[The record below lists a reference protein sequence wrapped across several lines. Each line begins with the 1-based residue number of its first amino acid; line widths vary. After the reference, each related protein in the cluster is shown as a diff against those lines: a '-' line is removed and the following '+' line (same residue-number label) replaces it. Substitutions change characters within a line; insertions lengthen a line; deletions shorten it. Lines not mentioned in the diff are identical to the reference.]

1 MTSVDVAR
9 RAGVSQST
17 VSLVLSGKGAGR
29 ISAKTEA
36 TVRAAA
42 EELGYRPNAAARTL
56 RTGTA
61 RTVGLVVTDVTHP
74 FFGPVLRGAQAA
86 AWRADYAVALVDV
99 ANDPDRELAS
109 FEALRAGPADGFM
122 FFTVDPPEGSGEHV
136 VAIEVEPPGMA
147 YVRVDT
153 ERGTELAVRHLLDLG
168 HTRIAH
174 LGSWLDA
181 ETFRRRRTAIA
192 AVLGDAVP
200 YEQAPFDYDEACR
213 ATLRLLDADP
223 RPTAVFCDDDI
234 LAGGVYLAARER
246 GLRIPRGRLGRRLR
260 RPAVR
265 ARVRAA
271 ADHDPPRP
279 GGARRGGVRGAH
291 GPDGGRPGGG
301 PRAARRARGPRFDG
315 AAARANVNC
324 CWVRRRGIGRAGRPW
339 RVSLPMAGK
348 VATWRVGHA
357 YRDQG
362 ATDPSRGRRTR
373 SPTQPKLTFVPPR
386 LAKSS
391 HTYYAHSYDPPNPPP
406 RRTPGDRDLRDRAG
420 RSGLTGAAGRGRGRR
435 GCRP

>member
-1 MTSVDVAR
+1 LYPLIARSESRVTSVDVAR

-36 TVRAAA
+36 AVRAAA
-42 EELGYRPNAAARTL
+42 EELGYRPNIAARTL

-153 ERGTELAVRHLLDLG
+153 ERGTELALRHLLDLG
-168 HTRIAH
+168 HERIGH

-181 ETFRRRRTAIA
+181 ETFQRRRAAIA
-192 AVLGDAVP
+192 AVLGDDVP
-200 YEQAPFDYDEACR
+200 YETAPFDYDEASR
-213 ATLRLLDADP
+213 AALRLLDADP
-223 RPTAVFCDDDI
+223 APTAVFCDDDV

-246 GLRIPRGRLGRRLR
+246 GLRIPDDLSVVGFDDLPFARVFDPPLTTIRLDPAELGATAFEVLMALMED
-260 RPAVR
+260 RPAES
-265 ARVRAA
+265 RVL
-271 ADHDPPRP
+271 PVELV
-279 GGARRGGVRGAH
+279 VRGST
-291 GPDGGRPGGG
+291 GPP
-301 PRAARRARGPRFDG
+301 AL
-315 AAARANVNC
+315 
-324 CWVRRRGIGRAGRPW
+324 
-339 RVSLPMAGK
+339 S
-348 VATWRVGHA
+348 
-357 YRDQG
+357 
-362 ATDPSRGRRTR
+362 
-373 SPTQPKLTFVPPR
+373 
-386 LAKSS
+386 
-391 HTYYAHSYDPPNPPP
+391 
-406 RRTPGDRDLRDRAG
+406 
-420 RSGLTGAAGRGRGRR
+420 
-435 GCRP
+435 